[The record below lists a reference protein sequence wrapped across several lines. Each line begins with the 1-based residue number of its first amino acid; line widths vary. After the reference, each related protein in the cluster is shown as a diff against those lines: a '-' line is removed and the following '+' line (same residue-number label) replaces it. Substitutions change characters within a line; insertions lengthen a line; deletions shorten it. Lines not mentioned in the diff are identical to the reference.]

1 MNVGSL
7 VHRVQLQRV
16 TVAVDSHGDQTKT
29 WTTLG
34 TVWAA
39 IEPLSGREFL
49 SASQVASDVTVR
61 IKVRGRRDIRL
72 TPKDRVRFVDPNH
85 GERLFDIRH
94 VVDMGGRNIE
104 WHLMCTERF

>member
-1 MNVGSL
+1 MQAGTLRNQ
-7 VHRVQLQRV
+7 VQLQRV

-29 WTTLG
+29 WATLA
-34 TVWAA
+34 TVWAS

-49 SASQVASDVTVR
+49 SASQTMSDVTVR
-61 IKVRGRRDIRL
+61 IKVRGRTDIRL
-72 TPKDRVRFVDPNH
+72 TPKDRVRFDDPNH

-94 VVDMGGRNIE
+94 VVDWSSKGTD